1 MQVRLLLPKQN
12 LYDGSPPQSLVFLL
26 ENLCAGK
33 GELVCIDHFDLM
45 STTQGKERFSKLN
58 KNLSATGKTNWRIV
72 PEFSVPG
79 LMTLLNEE
87 MVSKNPGFD
96 WIYID
101 GSHEADDTMLDG
113 ELAWR
118 LARKGAVVIFD
129 DYLWDTEPTE
139 SPHHPKRGI
148 DAFMLLHREEFEEVS
163 SPGQYQK
170 ILVKTSEMRI
180 GFLNRGVG
188 EAPVDLGYTI
198 NLALTVD
205 SAYAHAA
212 AVAVRSAVTHTHG
225 RVSVYVIDCG
235 LTSEDKRKMERSCCI
250 RSSITM
256 NFLSLPADS
265 LTVELGTAVWAKV
278 DMVGILPV
286 ERVLYLD
293 ADILV
298 RADLGELWKT
308 SLRAEDMLAAA
319 IDIGHPEGHDE
330 LTRGG
335 YFNAGVLLLDLA
347 KIRLQITQLLSLARS
362 MKEARYRDQDA
373 LNVYFKDQW
382 TRLDVKWNAQGLGTY
397 ANDATFEARSQI
409 LGLSSAQRNP
419 SIVHFTGPVH
429 PSLETVLNPFV
440 QPYTA
445 KPWGYAGAPGNPYCA
460 EWWACLEQT
469 EWKGMSKSDEY
480 RVGCSQAK
488 RLALEAAAK
497 AFDERLSEFDIP
509 SSC

>member
-1 MQVRLLLPKQN
+1 
-12 LYDGSPPQSLVFLL
+12 
-26 ENLCAGK
+26 
-33 GELVCIDHFDLM
+33 
-45 STTQGKERFSKLN
+45 
-58 KNLSATGKTNWRIV
+58 
-72 PEFSVPG
+72 
-79 LMTLLNEE
+79 
-87 MVSKNPGFD
+87 
-96 WIYID
+96 
-101 GSHEADDTMLDG
+101 
-113 ELAWR
+113 
-118 LARKGAVVIFD
+118 
-129 DYLWDTEPTE
+129 
-139 SPHHPKRGI
+139 
-148 DAFMLLHREEFEEVS
+148 
-163 SPGQYQK
+163 
-170 ILVKTSEMRI
+170 
-180 GFLNRGVG
+180 
-188 EAPVDLGYTI
+188 
-198 NLALTVD
+198 
-205 SAYAHAA
+205 
-212 AVAVRSAVTHTHG
+212 
-225 RVSVYVIDCG
+225 

-265 LTVELGTAVWAKV
+265 LTVELGTAVWAKL

-330 LTRGG
+330 FTRGG

-362 MKEARYRDQDA
+362 MKEAKYRDQDA

-397 ANDATFEARSQI
+397 ANDATESRSQI

-429 PSLETVLNPFV
+429 PSLERVLNPFV

-480 RVGCSQAK
+480 RVGCSEAK
-488 RLALEAAAK
+488 RLALGAAAK
-497 AFDERLSEFDIP
+497 AFGERLGEFDIP